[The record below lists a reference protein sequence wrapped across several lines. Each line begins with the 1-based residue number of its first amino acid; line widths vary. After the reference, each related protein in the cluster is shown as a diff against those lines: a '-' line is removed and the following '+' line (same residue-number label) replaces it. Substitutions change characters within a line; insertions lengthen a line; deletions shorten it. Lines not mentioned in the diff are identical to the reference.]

1 MARVSGAGE
10 KKQFRFILGPPG
22 DWNTRALK
30 PPPSS
35 QAGIRGSVIQYGSYR
50 YVKPT

>member
-1 MARVSGAGE
+1 MHVGIPLKSKNAGLE
-10 KKQFRFILGPPG
+10 A
-22 DWNTRALK
+22 T
-30 PPPSS
+30 PSS